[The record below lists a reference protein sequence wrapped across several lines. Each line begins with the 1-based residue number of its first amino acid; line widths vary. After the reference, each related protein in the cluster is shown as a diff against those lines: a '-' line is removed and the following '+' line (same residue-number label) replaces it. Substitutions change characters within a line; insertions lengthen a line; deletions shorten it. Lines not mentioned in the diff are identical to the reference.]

1 MSNSQLVTRSSLPGK
16 KILVTGPSKSGKS
29 RWAESLISSSES
41 ITYIATGIY
50 DCKDKDWLE
59 KIRIHKL
66 RRPKTW
72 NLVESSKDLCSYIQ
86 KLNGNLIIDS
96 LGGFVSVHLNKTE
109 VEWREISFEL
119 IEAVKNSRSLIVIV
133 IEQTGWSIVPAT
145 RLGILF
151 SDRLGELSQHLDLI
165 SDESWLV
172 LQNRAINITEVSERV
187 P

>member
-1 MSNSQLVTRSSLPGK
+1 MPNTELVTRSSLPGK

-29 RWAESLISSSES
+29 RWAESLISSSEP

-50 DCKDKDWLE
+50 DDQDKDWLE
-59 KIRIHKL
+59 KIRIHQL
-66 RRPKTW
+66 RRPKAW
-72 NLVESSKDLCSYIQ
+72 NLVETSKDLCSYIQ
-86 KLNGNLIIDS
+86 TLNGNLLIDS
-96 LGGFVSVHLNKTE
+96 LGGFVTVYLNKTE
-109 VEWREISFEL
+109 VEWRTISLEL
-119 IEAVKNSRSLIVIV
+119 ISAVKNSRSSIVIV

>member
-1 MSNSQLVTRSSLPGK
+1 MSNTELLTRSSLPGK

-29 RWAESLISSSES
+29 RWAESLISYSES
-41 ITYIATGIY
+41 VTYIATGTY
-50 DCKDKDWLE
+50 DYNDKDWLE

-72 NLVESSKDLCSYIQ
+72 NLVETSKDLCSYIQ
-86 KLNGNLIIDS
+86 KLNGNLLIDS
-96 LGGFVSVHLNKTE
+96 LGGFVSVYLHKTE
-109 VEWREISFEL
+109 LEWSKISFAL
-119 IEAVKNSRSLIVIV
+119 IDSIKNSRSSIVIV

-172 LQNRAINITEVSERV
+172 LQNRAINITDLSERV